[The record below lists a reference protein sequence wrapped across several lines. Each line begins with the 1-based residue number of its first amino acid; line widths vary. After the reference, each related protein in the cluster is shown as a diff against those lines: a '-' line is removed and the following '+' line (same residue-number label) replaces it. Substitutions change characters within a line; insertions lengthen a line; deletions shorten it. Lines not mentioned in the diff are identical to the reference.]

1 VAQAQRVFLTVCAAA
16 IAYALAY
23 VTVDYAK
30 IPRPFYDPLA
40 RSWRLATRVPG
51 VATGYFGQWLY
62 ALAAA
67 VLIGSLTWLI
77 AGRRQR
83 PVADRTLGLLA
94 AWAVTAWL
102 LAAGYYVWNNW
113 P

>member
-1 VAQAQRVFLTVCAAA
+1 MARAQRVFVTVCAAA

-23 VTVDYAK
+23 VGVDYAK

-40 RSWRLATRVPG
+40 RSWRLAARVPG
-51 VATGYFGQWLY
+51 VPMGYVGLWLY
-62 ALAAA
+62 ALVAGA
-67 VLIGSLTWLI
+67 VVGGAVWLLLS
-77 AGRRQR
+77 RRQK

-94 AWAVTAWL
+94 AWTATAWVI
-102 LAAGYYVWNNW
+102 AAGYYVWNNW

>member
-1 VAQAQRVFLTVCAAA
+1 MSRAQRAFVTVCAAA

-23 VTVDYAK
+23 IGADYAK
-30 IPRPFYDPLA
+30 IPRPFYDPLV
-40 RSWRLATRVPG
+40 RSWRMAARVPG
-51 VATGYFGQWLY
+51 VAIGYFGLWLY

-67 VLIGSLTWLI
+67 LVIGGAAWLL
-77 AGRRQR
+77 ASRRRR

-94 AWAVTAWL
+94 AWTGTAWL

>member
-1 VAQAQRVFLTVCAAA
+1 LTRAQRAFVTVCAAA

-23 VTVDYAK
+23 VGTDYAK
-30 IPRPFYDPLA
+30 VPHPFYDPLA
-40 RSWRLATRVPG
+40 RSWRLAARVPG
-51 VATGYFGQWLY
+51 VAMGYFGLWLY

-67 VLIGSLTWLI
+67 LVVGVSVWLL

-94 AWAVTAWL
+94 AWTATAWI
-102 LAAGYYVWNNW
+102 LAAGYYAWNNW

>member
-1 VAQAQRVFLTVCAAA
+1 MSRAQRVFLAVCAAA
-16 IAYALAY
+16 IAYAVAY

-40 RSWRLATRVPG
+40 RSWRLAAR
-51 VATGYFGQWLY
+51 ATGLPMGYVGLWLY

-67 VLIGSLTWLI
+67 AVAGGATWLL

-83 PVADRTLGLLA
+83 PVGDRTLGLLA
-94 AWAVTAWL
+94 AWTATAWV

>member
-1 VAQAQRVFLTVCAAA
+1 MARGQRAFVTVCAAA

-23 VTVDYAK
+23 VAVDYAK
-30 IPRPFYDPLA
+30 LPHPFYDPLA
-40 RSWRLATRVPG
+40 RSWRLAARVPG
-51 VATGYFGQWLY
+51 VAMGYFGLWLY

-67 VLIGSLTWLI
+67 VVVGGAAWLLT
-77 AGRRQR
+77 ARRR
-83 PVADRTLGLLA
+83 TPVAERTLGLLA
-94 AWAVTAWL
+94 AWTATAWV